1 MRKRKVLAMVAGLVL
16 SMSVAVP
23 GTLAVEADSAGTESS
38 SISVT
43 SEDGTGAGAETGE
56 GASTAAVTDFAA
68 AAVAAVQTTASG
80 SPESTSSE
88 DGSGESTASDAN
100 EKTGTDAAEKT
111 GTEASSEASEETET
125 DATDKTAASAGT
137 ETGAGTGAGTG
148 TETGAG
154 TATGTETGTAD
165 GASKA
170 AANASGASKDQNA
183 ANASETFTHKDGCGD
198 DCKDES
204 CTCGCHLYRQIMACG
219 TIDEIWEILDNA
231 DEASFSLLS
240 EEQNAKIDA
249 RIEELE
255 PEPAPAIVIEEAT
268 ETVPSIIE
276 YGLVSFTDVAP
287 LGEPVTGGAD

>member
-1 MRKRKVLAMVAGLVL
+1 MRKRKELAMVAGLVL

-68 AAVAAVQTTASG
+68 AAMAAVQTTTSG

-100 EKTGTDAAEKT
+100 EKTDTDAAEKT
-111 GTEASSEASEETET
+111 GTEVSSEASEETET

-137 ETGAGTGAGTG
+137 ETGT
-148 TETGAG
+148 G
-154 TATGTETGTAD
+154 TATGTETVAGNGTAD
-165 GASKA
+165 GASKTA
-170 AANASGASKDQNA
+170 TNASGASKDQNA
-183 ANASETFTHKDGCGD
+183 ANASETFTHKDGCAD

-204 CTCGCHLYRQIMACG
+204 CTCGCHLYRRIMACG

-231 DEASFSLLS
+231 DEASFTLLS

>member
-88 DGSGESTASDAN
+88 NGSRESTAPDAN

-111 GTEASSEASEETET
+111 GTEVSSEASEETET
-125 DATDKTAASAGT
+125 DAADKTAASAGT
-137 ETGAGTGAGTG
+137 ETGAGTA
-148 TETGAG
+148 TETVAG
-154 TATGTETGTAD
+154 TGTAD

-204 CTCGCHLYRQIMACG
+204 CTCGCHLYRRIMACG

-231 DEASFSLLS
+231 DEASFTLLS

>member
-43 SEDGTGAGAETGE
+43 SEDGTGAGTETGE

-88 DGSGESTASDAN
+88 GGSGESTAPDAN
-100 EKTGTDAAEKT
+100 EKTGADAAEKT
-111 GTEASSEASEETET
+111 GTEASSEASEENET

-137 ETGAGTGAGTG
+137 ETG

-154 TATGTETGTAD
+154 TATGTETGAGTGTAD

-170 AANASGASKDQNA
+170 AANASGASA
-183 ANASETFTHKDGCGD
+183 ANASGTFTHKDGCGD

-204 CTCGCHLYRQIMACG
+204 CTCGCHLYRRIMACG

-287 LGEPVTGGAD
+287 LGEPVTGGTD

>member
-16 SMSVAVP
+16 SMSAAVP

-80 SPESTSSE
+80 SSESTSSE

-111 GTEASSEASEETET
+111 GTEVSSEASEETET
-125 DATDKTAASAGT
+125 DAADKTAASAGT
-137 ETGAGTGAGTG
+137 ETGAGTATG
-148 TETGAG
+148 TETVAG
-154 TATGTETGTAD
+154 TGTAD

-204 CTCGCHLYRQIMACG
+204 CTCGCHLYRRIMACG

-231 DEASFSLLS
+231 DEASFTLLS

-287 LGEPVTGGAD
+287 LGEPVTGGTD

>member
-100 EKTGTDAAEKT
+100 GKTGTDAAEKT

-125 DATDKTAASAGT
+125 DAADKTAASDGT
-137 ETGAGTGAGTG
+137 ETGAATG

-154 TATGTETGTAD
+154 TGTAD

-170 AANASGASKDQNA
+170 AADASGASKDQNA

-204 CTCGCHLYRQIMACG
+204 CTCGCHLYRRIMACG

-231 DEASFSLLS
+231 DEASFTLLS

>member
-56 GASTAAVTDFAA
+56 GVSTAAVTDFAA

-80 SPESTSSE
+80 SPESTSFE
-88 DGSGESTASDAN
+88 GGSGESTASDAN

-111 GTEASSEASEETET
+111 GTEASSEASEENET
-125 DATDKTAASAGT
+125 DAADKTAASAGT
-137 ETGAGTGAGTG
+137 ETG

-154 TATGTETGTAD
+154 TATGTETVAGTGTAD

-170 AANASGASKDQNA
+170 AANASGASKDRNA
-183 ANASETFTHKDGCGD
+183 VNASETFTHKDGCGD

-204 CTCGCHLYRQIMACG
+204 CTCGCHLYRRIMTCG

-231 DEASFSLLS
+231 DEASFTLLS

-255 PEPAPAIVIEEAT
+255 PEPAPAVVIEESN
-268 ETVPSIIE
+268 EDTVPSE
-276 YGLVSFTDVAP
+276 VVYRTVNYTFVAP
-287 LGEPVTGGAD
+287 FGDPVTGGHR

>member
-56 GASTAAVTDFAA
+56 GASAAAVTDFAA

-80 SPESTSSE
+80 SSESTSSE
-88 DGSGESTASDAN
+88 DGSGESTASDAS

-111 GTEASSEASEETET
+111 GTEVSTEASEETET
-125 DATDKTAASAGT
+125 DAADKTAASAS
-137 ETGAGTGAGTG
+137 TG
-148 TETGAG
+148 TGAG
-154 TATGTETGTAD
+154 TATGTETVAGTGTAD
-165 GASKA
+165 GASKT

-183 ANASETFTHKDGCGD
+183 VNASETFTHKDGCGD

-204 CTCGCHLYRQIMACG
+204 CTCGCHLYRRIMACG

-231 DEASFSLLS
+231 DEASFTLLS
-240 EEQNAKIDA
+240 EEQNTKIDA

-255 PEPAPAIVIEEAT
+255 PEPAPAVVIEESN
-268 ETVPSIIE
+268 EDTVPSE
-276 YGLVSFTDVAP
+276 VVYRTVNYTFVAP
-287 LGEPVTGGAD
+287 FGDPVTGGHR

>member
-1 MRKRKVLAMVAGLVL
+1 MRKRKELAMVAGLVL

-68 AAVAAVQTTASG
+68 AAVAAVQTTASD

-88 DGSGESTASDAN
+88 NVSGESTASDAN

-111 GTEASSEASEETET
+111 GTEASSEASEGNET
-125 DATDKTAASAGT
+125 DATDKTTASAGT
-137 ETGAGTGAGTG
+137 ETG

-154 TATGTETGTAD
+154 TATGTETGAGTGTAD

-204 CTCGCHLYRQIMACG
+204 CTCGCHLYRRIMACG

-231 DEASFSLLS
+231 DEASFTLLS

>member
-43 SEDGTGAGAETGE
+43 SEDGTGAGTETGE

-80 SPESTSSE
+80 SPESTSFE
-88 DGSGESTASDAN
+88 GGSGESTASDAD

-111 GTEASSEASEETET
+111 GTEVSSEASEETAT
-125 DATDKTAASAGT
+125 DAADKTAASAGT
-137 ETGAGTGAGTG
+137 ETGAGTGAGV
-148 TETGAG
+148 G

-165 GASKA
+165 GASKT

-183 ANASETFTHKDGCGD
+183 ANAPETFTHKDGCGD

-231 DEASFSLLS
+231 DEASFTLLS

-287 LGEPVTGGAD
+287 LGEPVTGGTD

>member
-1 MRKRKVLAMVAGLVL
+1 MRKRKELAMVAGLVL
-16 SMSVAVP
+16 SMSVGVP

-80 SPESTSSE
+80 SSESTSSE
-88 DGSGESTASDAN
+88 NVSGESTASDAS
-100 EKTGTDAAEKT
+100 EKASTDAAEKT
-111 GTEASSEASEETET
+111 GTEVSTEASVETET

-137 ETGAGTGAGTG
+137 ETGAETGTATGTGTG

-154 TATGTETGTAD
+154 TGTAD

-204 CTCGCHLYRQIMACG
+204 CTCGCHLYRRIMACG

-231 DEASFSLLS
+231 DEASFTLLS

>member
-80 SPESTSSE
+80 SSESTSSE

-137 ETGAGTGAGTG
+137 ETG

-154 TATGTETGTAD
+154 TATGTGTAD
-165 GASKA
+165 GAAKTA
-170 AANASGASKDQNA
+170 TNASGASKDQNA

-204 CTCGCHLYRQIMACG
+204 CTCGCHLYRRIMACG

-231 DEASFSLLS
+231 DEASFTLLS

-255 PEPAPAIVIEEAT
+255 PEPAPAIVIEESN
-268 ETVPSIIE
+268 EDTVPSE
-276 YGLVSFTDVAP
+276 VVYRTVNYTFVAP
-287 LGEPVTGGAD
+287 FGDPVTGGHR